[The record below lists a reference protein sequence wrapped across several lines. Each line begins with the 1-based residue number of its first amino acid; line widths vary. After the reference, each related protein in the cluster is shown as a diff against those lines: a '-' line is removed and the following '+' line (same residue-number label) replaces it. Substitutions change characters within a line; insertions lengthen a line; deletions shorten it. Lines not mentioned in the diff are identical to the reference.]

1 MKNFFTSVMA
11 ALFMAAPV
19 GNLSAQTSQQLTKSQ
34 EEAIK
39 KELLPVV
46 FEQIKEQAGIDIL
59 GWANP
64 QLTNTLSSIPML
76 ESSNLRAAA
85 ANTVNVKPDSVT
97 VNLKALGLNISST
110 PIVGNLIG
118 DKVNILFQG
127 YDTKT
132 LPLVSIGGAPVT
144 VEMPETILVM
154 GKAETPIMTINFKSV
169 EGSTKLLDME
179 VELSLLSVSK
189 YDLLGCSLEQD
200 MNTDLTAKV
209 DIREDLRNLAKTIA
223 GVIGGDDS
231 NAQLAGLDVD
241 YEVSVGLS
249 GLVNMAIP
257 ASLFAIPEGSAT
269 TARIPMGDAVVSLDL
284 SNSMMPISKIDVTSY
299 EAGKASAWSLFK
311 LDASKTTTSTSAV
324 TKIDIDKYSH
334 STAEKKDTS
343 FVEKTVITMTDLT
356 PSLPTTAKSAVQGV
370 ITRVVNELA
379 NDGKATWYELNI
391 TKTEKEQ
398 EAKEIVS
405 IKVSPY
411 MSGTNAIAD
420 IDIVADGSAY
430 LVRATADLSGSK
442 KIAVDV
448 IQGETSFA
456 TAYFT
461 SNIAG
466 VITSNESVQVSDVK
480 VIPTANAIR
489 VLNADKAS
497 YQIYSITG
505 AMMANGT
512 IAGDAYISTANLA
525 KGIYIVVVEANGVK
539 QSVKFIR

>member
-85 ANTVNVKPDSVT
+85 ANTVNVKPDSIT

-249 GLVNMAIP
+249 GLANMTIP

-299 EAGKASAWSLFK
+299 EAGTASAWSLFK

-411 MSGTNAIAD
+411 RSGTNAIAD

>member
-1 MKNFFTSVMA
+1 MA

-97 VNLKALGLNISST
+97 VNLKALGVDVSSI
-110 PIVGNLIG
+110 PMAGNFVG

-154 GKAETPIMTINFKSV
+154 GKSETPIVTLNFKSV
-169 EGSTKLLDME
+169 EGSDKLLDME
-179 VELSLLSVSK
+179 VKMSLLGTLNF
-189 YDLLGCSLEQD
+189 DLVACSLEQD
-200 MNTDLTAKV
+200 LHMDLIANV
-209 DIREDLRNLAKTIA
+209 DIQDGLRDLVKLFNKEENTSIT
-223 GVIGGDDS
+223 
-231 NAQLAGLDVD
+231 AGLSVD

-249 GLVNMAIP
+249 GLANMTIP

>member
-85 ANTVNVKPDSVT
+85 ANTVNVKPDSIT

-299 EAGKASAWSLFK
+299 EAGTASAWSLFK

-489 VLNADKAS
+489 VLNAEKAS

>member
-1 MKNFFTSVMA
+1 MKKIFTSVIA
-11 ALFMAAPV
+11 ALCLAAPV
-19 GNLSAQTSQQLTKSQ
+19 GNLSAQTSQQFTKSQ

-64 QLTNTLSSIPML
+64 QLTNTFSSIPVL
-76 ESSNLRAAA
+76 ESSSLRAA
-85 ANTVNVKPDSVT
+85 TVNAINVKPDSIT
-97 VNLKALGLNISST
+97 VNVKALGVDVSSD
-110 PIVGNLIG
+110 PMIGNFIG

-132 LPLVSIGGAPVT
+132 LPLVSIGGAPIT

-154 GKAETPIMTINFKSV
+154 GKTEIPIVALNFKSV
-169 EGSTKLLDME
+169 EGSDKLLDME
-179 VELSLLSVSK
+179 VKMSILGTLNF
-189 YDLLGCSLEQD
+189 DLLGCSLEQD
-200 MNTDLTAKV
+200 LYTDLTANV
-209 DIREDLRNLAKTIA
+209 DIRDGLRDLIKFF
-223 GVIGGDDS
+223 DDS
-231 NAQLAGLDVD
+231 EDSAILAGLNMD
-241 YEVSVGLS
+241 YEVTVGLS
-249 GLVNMAIP
+249 GLANMAIP
-257 ASLFAIPEGSAT
+257 ASLFAIPETGAA
-269 TARIPMGDAVVSLDL
+269 TARVPMGDAVVYLNL
-284 SNSMMPISKIDVTSY
+284 TNSMMPISKVDVTSY
-299 EAGKASAWSLFK
+299 TAGNASAWSLFK
-311 LDASKTTTSTSAV
+311 LDASKTTTSTSTV

-334 STAEKKDTS
+334 SSAEKKDTT

-356 PSLPTTAKSAVQGV
+356 SSLPTTAKAAVQSV

-379 NDGKATWYELNI
+379 NEGKATWYELSI
-391 TKTEKEQ
+391 AKSKSGE
-398 EAKEIVS
+398 EAEELVS

-411 MSGTNAIAD
+411 ISGTNAIAD
-420 IDIVADGSAY
+420 IDIVAGGSAY
-430 LVRATADLSGSK
+430 LVRATADLTGSQ

-448 IQGETSFA
+448 IQNETTYA

-461 SNIAG
+461 SNILGA
-466 VITSNESVQVSDVK
+466 VTSNESVHVTDVK
-480 VIPTANAIR
+480 VIPMANAIR

-497 YQIYSITG
+497 YQIYSISG

-539 QSVKFIR
+539 QAVKFVR

>member
-1 MKNFFTSVMA
+1 MKKIFTSVIA
-11 ALFMAAPV
+11 ALCLAAPV
-19 GNLSAQTSQQLTKSQ
+19 GNLSAQTSQQFTKSQ

-64 QLTNTLSSIPML
+64 QLTNTFSSIPVL
-76 ESSNLRAAA
+76 ESSSLRAAT
-85 ANTVNVKPDSVT
+85 ANAINVKPDSIT
-97 VNLKALGLNISST
+97 VNVKALGVDVSSD
-110 PIVGNLIG
+110 PMIGNFIG

-132 LPLVSIGGAPVT
+132 LPLVSIGGAPIT

-154 GKAETPIMTINFKSV
+154 GKTEIPIVALNFKSV
-169 EGSTKLLDME
+169 EGSDKLLDME
-179 VELSLLSVSK
+179 VKMSILGTLNF
-189 YDLLGCSLEQD
+189 DLLGCSLEQD
-200 MNTDLTAKV
+200 LYTDLTANV
-209 DIREDLRNLAKTIA
+209 DIRDGLRDLIKFF
-223 GVIGGDDS
+223 DDS
-231 NAQLAGLDVD
+231 EDSAILAGLNMD
-241 YEVSVGLS
+241 YEVTVGLS
-249 GLVNMAIP
+249 GLANMAIP
-257 ASLFAIPEGSAT
+257 ASLFAIPETGAA
-269 TARIPMGDAVVSLDL
+269 TARVPMGDAVVYLNL
-284 SNSMMPISKIDVTSY
+284 TNSMMPISKVDVTSY
-299 EAGKASAWSLFK
+299 TAGNASAWSLFK
-311 LDASKTTTSTSAV
+311 LDASKTTTSTSTV

-334 STAEKKDTS
+334 SSAEKKDTT

-356 PSLPTTAKSAVQGV
+356 SSLPTTAKAAVQSV

-379 NDGKATWYELNI
+379 NEGKATWYELSI
-391 TKTEKEQ
+391 AKSKSGE
-398 EAKEIVS
+398 EAEELVS

-411 MSGTNAIAD
+411 ISGTNAIAD
-420 IDIVADGSAY
+420 IDIVAGGSAY
-430 LVRATADLSGSK
+430 LVRATADMAGSQ

-448 IQGETSFA
+448 IKDETTYA

-461 SNIAG
+461 SNILGA
-466 VITSNESVQVSDVK
+466 VTSNESVQVTDVK
-480 VIPTANAIR
+480 VIPMANAIR

-497 YQIYSITG
+497 YQIYSISG

-539 QSVKFIR
+539 QAVKFVR

>member
-97 VNLKALGLNISST
+97 VNLKALGVDVSSI
-110 PIVGNLIG
+110 PMAGNFVG

-154 GKAETPIMTINFKSV
+154 GKSETPIVTLNFKSV
-169 EGSTKLLDME
+169 EGSDKLLDME
-179 VELSLLSVSK
+179 VKMSLLGTLNF
-189 YDLLGCSLEQD
+189 DLVACSLEQD
-200 MNTDLTAKV
+200 LHMDLIANV
-209 DIREDLRNLAKTIA
+209 DIQDGLRDLVKLFNKEENTSIT
-223 GVIGGDDS
+223 
-231 NAQLAGLDVD
+231 AGLSVD

-249 GLVNMAIP
+249 GLANMTIP

-420 IDIVADGSAY
+420 IDIVAGGSAY

>member
-1 MKNFFTSVMA
+1 MA

-39 KELLPVV
+39 KALLPVV

-59 GWANP
+59 GWATPKLNA
-64 QLTNTLSSIPML
+64 NTLSGIPVL
-76 ESSNLRAAA
+76 ESSNLLRAGE
-85 ANTVNVKPDSVT
+85 TEVRVTPDSIISTLQGQKLKIVFKDQDAKYLPIK
-97 VNLKALGLNISST
+97 VLGDKQLVIDLPAEINVFVGEANFMNLYFNSELVEDGILGMLPSFSLDAKFTIADSDKMDLLSASLIQGKTSIDANFALSDQVKGLLGLASDMLPES
-110 PIVGNLIG
+110 IVSALKMDYLVQIDLSKLSMN
-118 DKVNILFQG
+118 
-127 YDTKT
+127 
-132 LPLVSIGGAPVT
+132 PLGIP
-144 VEMPETILVM
+144 
-154 GKAETPIMTINFKSV
+154 
-169 EGSTKLLDME
+169 
-179 VELSLLSVSK
+179 LSL
-189 YDLLGCSLEQD
+189 YGFLGEQ
-200 MNTDLTAKV
+200 K
-209 DIREDLRNLAKTIA
+209 
-223 GVIGGDDS
+223 
-231 NAQLAGLDVD
+231 
-241 YEVSVGLS
+241 
-249 GLVNMAIP
+249 
-257 ASLFAIPEGSAT
+257 
-269 TARIPMGDAVVSLDL
+269 IPMGDAFVNVDL
-284 SNSMMPISKIDVTSY
+284 AAMPMPIKSADVTSY
-299 EAGKASAWSLFK
+299 ENGTANEWDRYTFELNQETEQDLVLK
-311 LDASKTTTSTSAV
+311 
-324 TKIDIDKYSH
+324 IDKYEYEKDFSDAGKYSE
-334 STAEKKDTS
+334 STI
-343 FVEKTVITMTDLT
+343 ITMTDYT
-356 PSLPTTAKSAVQGV
+356 KNITADTKSAINGV
-370 ITRVVNELA
+370 VTRVVNELA
-379 NDGKATWYELNI
+379 NEGKATRYELTI
-391 TKTEKEQ
+391 AKQESGKEG
-398 EAKEIVS
+398 EVIAS

-420 IDIVADGSAY
+420 IDIVADGSTY
-430 LVRATADLSGSK
+430 LVRATADLTGSK

>member
-85 ANTVNVKPDSVT
+85 ANTVNVKPDSIT

-179 VELSLLSVSK
+179 VELSLLSVRK

-257 ASLFAIPEGSAT
+257 VSLFAIPEGSAT

-299 EAGKASAWSLFK
+299 EAGTASAWSLFK

-379 NDGKATWYELNI
+379 NDRKATWYELNI

-466 VITSNESVQVSDVK
+466 VITSNESVQISDVK
-480 VIPTANAIR
+480 VIPTANVIR

>member
-1 MKNFFTSVMA
+1 MA

-59 GWANP
+59 SWANP

-97 VNLKALGLNISST
+97 VNLKALGVDVSSI
-110 PIVGNLIG
+110 PMAGNFVG

-154 GKAETPIMTINFKSV
+154 GKSETPIVTLNFKSV
-169 EGSTKLLDME
+169 EGSDKLLDME
-179 VELSLLSVSK
+179 VKMSLLGTLNF
-189 YDLLGCSLEQD
+189 DLVACSLEQD
-200 MNTDLTAKV
+200 LHMDLIANV
-209 DIREDLRNLAKTIA
+209 DIQDGLRDLVKLFNKEENTSIT
-223 GVIGGDDS
+223 
-231 NAQLAGLDVD
+231 AGLSVD

-249 GLVNMAIP
+249 GLANMTIP

-299 EAGKASAWSLFK
+299 EAGMASAWSLFK

-512 IAGDAYISTANLA
+512 IAGDSYISTANLA

>member
-1 MKNFFTSVMA
+1 MKKIFTSVFA
-11 ALFMAAPV
+11 ALCLAAPV
-19 GNLSAQTSQQLTKSQ
+19 GNLSAQTSQQFTKSQ

-64 QLTNTLSSIPML
+64 QLTNTFSSIPVL
-76 ESSNLRAAA
+76 ESSSLRAAT
-85 ANTVNVKPDSVT
+85 ANAINVKPDSIT
-97 VNLKALGLNISST
+97 VNVKALGVDVSSD
-110 PIVGNLIG
+110 PMIGNFIG

-132 LPLVSIGGAPVT
+132 LPLVSIGGAPIT

-154 GKAETPIMTINFKSV
+154 GKTEIPIVALNFKSV
-169 EGSTKLLDME
+169 EGSDKLLDME
-179 VELSLLSVSK
+179 VKMSILGTLNF
-189 YDLLGCSLEQD
+189 DLLGCSLEQD
-200 MNTDLTAKV
+200 LYTDLTANV
-209 DIREDLRNLAKTIA
+209 DIRDGLRDLIKFF
-223 GVIGGDDS
+223 DDS
-231 NAQLAGLDVD
+231 EDSAILAGLNMD
-241 YEVSVGLS
+241 YEVTVGLS
-249 GLVNMAIP
+249 GLANMAIP
-257 ASLFAIPEGSAT
+257 ASLFAIPETGAA
-269 TARIPMGDAVVSLDL
+269 TARVPMGDAVVYLNL
-284 SNSMMPISKIDVTSY
+284 TNSMMPISKVDVTSY
-299 EAGKASAWSLFK
+299 TAGNASAWSLFK

-334 STAEKKDTS
+334 SSAEKKDTT
-343 FVEKTVITMTDLT
+343 FVEKTVITMTDFT
-356 PSLPTTAKSAVQGV
+356 SSLPTTAKAAVQSV

-379 NDGKATWYELNI
+379 NEGKATKYELSI
-391 TKTEKEQ
+391 AKSKSGE
-398 EAKEIVS
+398 EAEELVS

-411 MSGTNAIAD
+411 ISGTNAIAD
-420 IDIVADGSAY
+420 IDIVAGGSAY
-430 LVRATADLSGSK
+430 LVRATADMAGSQ

-448 IQGETSFA
+448 IQNETTYA

-466 VITSNESVQVSDVK
+466 VITSNESVQVTDVK
-480 VIPTANAIR
+480 VIPMANAIR

-497 YQIYSITG
+497 YQIYSISG

-539 QSVKFIR
+539 QAVKFVR

>member
-59 GWANP
+59 GWATPKLNA
-64 QLTNTLSSIPML
+64 NTLSGIPVL
-76 ESSNLRAAA
+76 ESSNLLRAGE
-85 ANTVNVKPDSVT
+85 TEVRVTPDSIISTLQGQKLKIVFKDQDAKYLPIK
-97 VNLKALGLNISST
+97 VLGDKQLVIDLPAEINVFVGEANFMNLYFNSELVEDGILGMLPSFSLDAKFTIADSDKMDLLSASLIQGKTSIDANFALSDQVKGLLGLASDMLPES
-110 PIVGNLIG
+110 IVSALKMDYLVQIDLSKLSMN
-118 DKVNILFQG
+118 
-127 YDTKT
+127 
-132 LPLVSIGGAPVT
+132 PLGIP
-144 VEMPETILVM
+144 
-154 GKAETPIMTINFKSV
+154 
-169 EGSTKLLDME
+169 
-179 VELSLLSVSK
+179 LSL
-189 YDLLGCSLEQD
+189 YGFLGEQ
-200 MNTDLTAKV
+200 K
-209 DIREDLRNLAKTIA
+209 
-223 GVIGGDDS
+223 
-231 NAQLAGLDVD
+231 
-241 YEVSVGLS
+241 
-249 GLVNMAIP
+249 
-257 ASLFAIPEGSAT
+257 
-269 TARIPMGDAVVSLDL
+269 IPMGDAFVNVDL
-284 SNSMMPISKIDVTSY
+284 AAMPMPIKSADVTSY
-299 EAGKASAWSLFK
+299 ENGTANEWDRYTFELNQETEQDLVLK
-311 LDASKTTTSTSAV
+311 
-324 TKIDIDKYSH
+324 IDKYEYEKDFSDAGKYSE
-334 STAEKKDTS
+334 STI
-343 FVEKTVITMTDLT
+343 ITMTDYT
-356 PSLPTTAKSAVQGV
+356 KNITADTKSAINGV
-370 ITRVVNELA
+370 VTRVVNELA
-379 NDGKATWYELNI
+379 NEGKATRYELTI
-391 TKTEKEQ
+391 AKQESGKEG
-398 EAKEIVS
+398 EVIAS

-420 IDIVADGSAY
+420 IDIVADGSTY
-430 LVRATADLSGSK
+430 LVRATADLTGSK

>member
-1 MKNFFTSVMA
+1 MKKIFTSVIA
-11 ALFMAAPV
+11 ALCLAAPV
-19 GNLSAQTSQQLTKSQ
+19 GNLSAQTSQQFTKSQ

-64 QLTNTLSSIPML
+64 QLTNTFSSIPVL
-76 ESSNLRAAA
+76 ESSSLRAAT
-85 ANTVNVKPDSVT
+85 ANAINVKPDSIT
-97 VNLKALGLNISST
+97 VNVKALGVDVSSD
-110 PIVGNLIG
+110 PMIGNFIG

-132 LPLVSIGGAPVT
+132 LPLVSIGGAPIT

-154 GKAETPIMTINFKSV
+154 GKTEIPIVALNFKSV
-169 EGSTKLLDME
+169 EGSDKLLDME
-179 VELSLLSVSK
+179 VKMSILGTLNF
-189 YDLLGCSLEQD
+189 DLLGCSLEQD
-200 MNTDLTAKV
+200 LYTDLTANV
-209 DIREDLRNLAKTIA
+209 DIRDGLRDLIKFF
-223 GVIGGDDS
+223 DDS
-231 NAQLAGLDVD
+231 EDSAILAGLNMD
-241 YEVSVGLS
+241 YEVTVGLS
-249 GLVNMAIP
+249 GLANMAIP
-257 ASLFAIPEGSAT
+257 ASLFAIPETGAA
-269 TARIPMGDAVVSLDL
+269 TARVPMGDAVVYLNL
-284 SNSMMPISKIDVTSY
+284 TNSMMPISKVDVTSY
-299 EAGKASAWSLFK
+299 TAGNASAWSLFK

-334 STAEKKDTS
+334 SSAEKKDTT

-356 PSLPTTAKSAVQGV
+356 SSLPTTAKAAVQSV

-379 NDGKATWYELNI
+379 NEGKATLYELSI
-391 TKTEKEQ
+391 AKSKSGE
-398 EAKEIVS
+398 EAEELVS

-411 MSGTNAIAD
+411 ISGTNAIAD

-430 LVRATADLSGSK
+430 LVRATADLTGSQ

-448 IQGETSFA
+448 IQNETTYA

-461 SNIAG
+461 SNILGA
-466 VITSNESVQVSDVK
+466 VTSNESVQVTDVK
-480 VIPTANAIR
+480 VIPMANAIR

-497 YQIYSITG
+497 YQIYSISG

-539 QSVKFIR
+539 QAVKFVR

>member
-59 GWANP
+59 SWANP

-97 VNLKALGLNISST
+97 VNLKALGVDVSSI
-110 PIVGNLIG
+110 PMAGNFVG

-154 GKAETPIMTINFKSV
+154 GKSETPIVTLNFKSV
-169 EGSTKLLDME
+169 EGSDKLLDME
-179 VELSLLSVSK
+179 VKMSLLGTLNF
-189 YDLLGCSLEQD
+189 DLVACSLEQD
-200 MNTDLTAKV
+200 LHMDLIANV
-209 DIREDLRNLAKTIA
+209 DIQDGLRDLVKLFNKEENTSIT
-223 GVIGGDDS
+223 
-231 NAQLAGLDVD
+231 AGLSVD

-249 GLVNMAIP
+249 GLANMTIP

-480 VIPTANAIR
+480 VIPTANAIC

>member
-97 VNLKALGLNISST
+97 VNLKALGVDVSSI
-110 PIVGNLIG
+110 PMAGNFVG

-132 LPLVSIGGAPVT
+132 LPLVSIGGALVT

-154 GKAETPIMTINFKSV
+154 GKSETPIVTLNFKSV
-169 EGSTKLLDME
+169 EGSDKLLDME
-179 VELSLLSVSK
+179 VKMSLLGTLNF
-189 YDLLGCSLEQD
+189 DLVACSLEQD
-200 MNTDLTAKV
+200 LHMDLIANV
-209 DIREDLRNLAKTIA
+209 DIQDGLRDLVKLFNKEENTSIT
-223 GVIGGDDS
+223 
-231 NAQLAGLDVD
+231 AGLSVD

-249 GLVNMAIP
+249 GLANMTIP

-299 EAGKASAWSLFK
+299 EAGMASAWSLFK

>member
-85 ANTVNVKPDSVT
+85 ANTVNVKPDSIT

-299 EAGKASAWSLFK
+299 EAGTASAWSLFK

-379 NDGKATWYELNI
+379 NDGKATWYELTI
-391 TKTEKEQ
+391 AKQESGKEG
-398 EAKEIVS
+398 EVIAS

>member
-1 MKNFFTSVMA
+1 MA

-97 VNLKALGLNISST
+97 VNLKALGVDVSSI
-110 PIVGNLIG
+110 PMAGNFVG

-132 LPLVSIGGAPVT
+132 LPLVSIGGALVT

-154 GKAETPIMTINFKSV
+154 GKSETPIVTLNFKSV
-169 EGSTKLLDME
+169 EGSDKLLDME
-179 VELSLLSVSK
+179 VKMSLLGTLNF
-189 YDLLGCSLEQD
+189 DLVACSLEH
-200 MNTDLTAKV
+200 DLHMDLIANV
-209 DIREDLRNLAKTIA
+209 DIQDGLRDLVKLFNKEENTSIT
-223 GVIGGDDS
+223 
-231 NAQLAGLDVD
+231 AGLSVD

-249 GLVNMAIP
+249 GLANMTIP

-299 EAGKASAWSLFK
+299 EAGMASAWSLFK

>member
-1 MKNFFTSVMA
+1 M
-11 ALFMAAPV
+11 
-19 GNLSAQTSQQLTKSQ
+19 GKS
-34 EEAIK
+34 E
-39 KELLPVV
+39 
-46 FEQIKEQAGIDIL
+46 
-59 GWANP
+59 
-64 QLTNTLSSIPML
+64 
-76 ESSNLRAAA
+76 
-85 ANTVNVKPDSVT
+85 
-97 VNLKALGLNISST
+97 T
-110 PIVGNLIG
+110 PIV
-118 DKVNILFQG
+118 
-127 YDTKT
+127 T
-132 LPLVSIGGAPVT
+132 L
-144 VEMPETILVM
+144 
-154 GKAETPIMTINFKSV
+154 NFKSV
-169 EGSTKLLDME
+169 EGSDKLLDME
-179 VELSLLSVSK
+179 VKMSLLGTLNF
-189 YDLLGCSLEQD
+189 DLVACSLEQD
-200 MNTDLTAKV
+200 LHMDLIANV
-209 DIREDLRNLAKTIA
+209 DIQDGLRDLVKLFNKEENTSIT
-223 GVIGGDDS
+223 
-231 NAQLAGLDVD
+231 AGLSVD

-249 GLVNMAIP
+249 GLANMTIP

-299 EAGKASAWSLFK
+299 EAGMASAWSLFK

-512 IAGDAYISTANLA
+512 IAGDSYISTANLA

>member
-59 GWANP
+59 GWATPKLNA
-64 QLTNTLSSIPML
+64 NTLSGIPVL
-76 ESSNLRAAA
+76 ESSNLLRTAST
-85 ANTVNVKPDSVT
+85 NEKVNAKPDSIIVNSSAIDPMIGTFLGKVKVT
-97 VNLKALGLNISST
+97 FDSYHNEEIVFDNNVFSIDIPDEVIVTSEKIQEIAKITFQSENPGSGNFIPFNLNVDIALLSEDKKDLIDFSLAQNPTDMMLN
-110 PIVGNLIG
+110 GNLIIG
-118 DKVNILFQG
+118 EGLKDIFNLITAFKPDFPQLPDMNYLVQLDIAKMFLPTGLPATLYGILPDENQV
-127 YDTKT
+127 T
-132 LPLVSIGGAPVT
+132 L
-144 VEMPETILVM
+144 
-154 GKAETPIMTINFKSV
+154 GKANVVLNLESPIF
-169 EGSTKLLDME
+169 
-179 VELSLLSVSK
+179 
-189 YDLLGCSLEQD
+189 
-200 MNTDLTAKV
+200 
-209 DIREDLRNLAKTIA
+209 
-223 GVIGGDDS
+223 
-231 NAQLAGLDVD
+231 
-241 YEVSVGLS
+241 
-249 GLVNMAIP
+249 
-257 ASLFAIPEGSAT
+257 
-269 TARIPMGDAVVSLDL
+269 
-284 SNSMMPISKIDVTSY
+284 ISQVDVTSY
-299 EAGKASAWSLFK
+299 ENGTANEWDRYTFA
-311 LDASKTTTSTSAV
+311 LDQITEQDLV
-324 TKIDIDKYSH
+324 LGIDKYECEKDFSDAGKYSE
-334 STAEKKDTS
+334 STI
-343 FVEKTVITMTDLT
+343 ITMSDYTKNI
-356 PSLPTTAKSAVQGV
+356 TADTKSAISGIV
-370 ITRVVNELA
+370 TRVVNELA
-379 NDGKATWYELNI
+379 NEGQASMYKMTIEQGNKHVENGL
-391 TKTEKEQ
+391 KTELEV
-398 EAKEIVS
+398 EVA
-405 IKVSPY
+405 PY
-411 MSGTNAIAD
+411 MSEDKKSAIAE
-420 IDIVADGSAY
+420 IRINTYEDGTAIPM
-430 LVRATADLSGSK
+430 LIKATADLTGSK

-480 VIPTANAIR
+480 IIPTANAIR

>member
-59 GWANP
+59 GWATPKLNV
-64 QLTNTLSSIPML
+64 NTLSGIPVL
-76 ESSNLRAAA
+76 ESSSLRAASTEGEA
-85 ANTVNVKPDSVT
+85 VVKPDSIIVNT
-97 VNLKALGLNISST
+97 TGISAEAGAFLGNLKVTFDGYHNKDIPLITVAGKPLSIDLPEAIVVSSGKMGEVAKITFKSEIVEPDNSLPFSLDVNISLFKGESKDLIDFSLAQDKQT
-110 PIVGNLIG
+110 LMLNGNLIIG
-118 DKVNILFQG
+118 DGLKDIFKLITALKPDFPQ
-127 YDTKT
+127 
-132 LPLVSIGGAPVT
+132 LPDMNYLVQLDIAKMLLTGLPVT
-144 VEMPETILVM
+144 LYGILPDENQVTL
-154 GKAETPIMTINFKSV
+154 GKANII
-169 EGSTKLLDME
+169 
-179 VELSLLSVSK
+179 
-189 YDLLGCSLEQD
+189 
-200 MNTDLTAKV
+200 
-209 DIREDLRNLAKTIA
+209 
-223 GVIGGDDS
+223 
-231 NAQLAGLDVD
+231 
-241 YEVSVGLS
+241 
-249 GLVNMAIP
+249 
-257 ASLFAIPEGSAT
+257 
-269 TARIPMGDAVVSLDL
+269 LDL
-284 SNSMMPISKIDVTSY
+284 QSPIFISQVDVTSY
-299 EAGKASAWSLFK
+299 EKSIANEWDRYTFA
-311 LDASKTTTSTSAV
+311 LDQKTEQDLV
-324 TKIDIDKYSH
+324 LKIDKYEYEKDFSDAGKYSE
-334 STAEKKDTS
+334 STI
-343 FVEKTVITMTDLT
+343 ITMTDYT
-356 PSLPTTAKSAVQGV
+356 KNITADTKSAISGV
-370 ITRVVNELA
+370 VTRVVNELA
-379 NDGKATWYELNI
+379 NEGKATRYELTI
-391 TKTEKEQ
+391 AKHESGKEG
-398 EAKEIVS
+398 EVIAS

-420 IDIVADGSAY
+420 IDIVAKGSAY
-430 LVRATADLSGSK
+430 LVRATADLSGSQ

-448 IQGETSFA
+448 IQGETSLA

-466 VITSNESVQVSDVK
+466 VITSNESVQVSGVK

-512 IAGDAYISTANLA
+512 IAGDAYISTANLT

>member
-59 GWANP
+59 SWANP

-97 VNLKALGLNISST
+97 VNLKALGVDVSSI
-110 PIVGNLIG
+110 PMAGNFVG

-154 GKAETPIMTINFKSV
+154 GKSETPIVTLNFKSV
-169 EGSTKLLDME
+169 EGSDKLLDME
-179 VELSLLSVSK
+179 VKMSLLGTLNF
-189 YDLLGCSLEQD
+189 DLVACSLEQD
-200 MNTDLTAKV
+200 LHMDLIANV
-209 DIREDLRNLAKTIA
+209 DIQDGLRDLVKLFNKEENTSIT
-223 GVIGGDDS
+223 
-231 NAQLAGLDVD
+231 AGLSVD

-249 GLVNMAIP
+249 GLANMTIP

-299 EAGKASAWSLFK
+299 EAGMASAWSLFK

>member
-85 ANTVNVKPDSVT
+85 ANTVNVKPDSIT

-169 EGSTKLLDME
+169 EGSTKLLEME

-299 EAGKASAWSLFK
+299 EAGTASAWSLFK

-379 NDGKATWYELNI
+379 NDGKATLYELNI

-466 VITSNESVQVSDVK
+466 IITSNESVQVSDVK

-505 AMMANGT
+505 AMMANGI

>member
-85 ANTVNVKPDSVT
+85 ANTVNVKPDSIT

-299 EAGKASAWSLFK
+299 EAGTASAWSLFK
-311 LDASKTTTSTSAV
+311 LDARKTTTSTSAV

>member
-97 VNLKALGLNISST
+97 VNLKALGVDVSSI
-110 PIVGNLIG
+110 PMAGNFVGE
-118 DKVNILFQG
+118 KVNILFQG

-154 GKAETPIMTINFKSV
+154 GKSETPIVTLNFKSV
-169 EGSTKLLDME
+169 EGSDKLLDME
-179 VELSLLSVSK
+179 VKMSLLGTFNF
-189 YDLLGCSLEQD
+189 DLVACSLEQD
-200 MNTDLTAKV
+200 LHMDLIANV
-209 DIREDLRNLAKTIA
+209 DIQDGLRDLVKLFNKEENTSIT
-223 GVIGGDDS
+223 
-231 NAQLAGLDVD
+231 AGLSVD

-249 GLVNMAIP
+249 GLANMTIP

-299 EAGKASAWSLFK
+299 EAGTASAWSLFK

-411 MSGTNAIAD
+411 RSGTNAIAD

-512 IAGDAYISTANLA
+512 IAGDAYISTDNLA

>member
-1 MKNFFTSVMA
+1 
-11 ALFMAAPV
+11 MAAPV

-97 VNLKALGLNISST
+97 VNLKALGVDVSSI
-110 PIVGNLIG
+110 PMAGNFVGE
-118 DKVNILFQG
+118 KVNILFQG

-154 GKAETPIMTINFKSV
+154 GKSETPIVTLNFKSV
-169 EGSTKLLDME
+169 EGSDKLLDME
-179 VELSLLSVSK
+179 VKMSLLGTFNF
-189 YDLLGCSLEQD
+189 DLVACSLEQD
-200 MNTDLTAKV
+200 LHMDLIANV
-209 DIREDLRNLAKTIA
+209 DIQDGLRDLVKLFNKEENTSIT
-223 GVIGGDDS
+223 
-231 NAQLAGLDVD
+231 AGLSVD

-249 GLVNMAIP
+249 GLANMTIP

-299 EAGKASAWSLFK
+299 EAGTASAWSLFK

-512 IAGDAYISTANLA
+512 IAGDSYISTANLA

-539 QSVKFIR
+539 QSIKFIR

>member
-97 VNLKALGLNISST
+97 VNLKALGVDVSSI
-110 PIVGNLIG
+110 PMAGNFVG

-154 GKAETPIMTINFKSV
+154 GKSETPIVTLNFKSV
-169 EGSTKLLDME
+169 EGSDKLLDME
-179 VELSLLSVSK
+179 VKMSLLGTLNF
-189 YDLLGCSLEQD
+189 DLVACSLEQD
-200 MNTDLTAKV
+200 LHMDLIANV
-209 DIREDLRNLAKTIA
+209 DIQDGLRDLVKLFNKEENTSIT
-223 GVIGGDDS
+223 
-231 NAQLAGLDVD
+231 AGLSVD

-249 GLVNMAIP
+249 GLANMTIP

-299 EAGKASAWSLFK
+299 EAGMASAWSLFK

-466 VITSNESVQVSDVK
+466 VITSNESVQVSGVK

-512 IAGDAYISTANLA
+512 IAGDAYISTANLT

>member
-59 GWANP
+59 SWANP

-97 VNLKALGLNISST
+97 VNLKALGVDVSSI
-110 PIVGNLIG
+110 PMAGNFVG

-154 GKAETPIMTINFKSV
+154 GKSETPIVTLNFKSV
-169 EGSTKLLDME
+169 EGSDKLLDME
-179 VELSLLSVSK
+179 VKMSLLGTLNF
-189 YDLLGCSLEQD
+189 DLVACSLEQD
-200 MNTDLTAKV
+200 LYMDLIANV
-209 DIREDLRNLAKTIA
+209 DIQDGLRDLVKLFNKEENTSIT
-223 GVIGGDDS
+223 
-231 NAQLAGLDVD
+231 AGLSVD

-249 GLVNMAIP
+249 GLANMTIP

>member
-85 ANTVNVKPDSVT
+85 ANTVNVKPDSIT

-132 LPLVSIGGAPVT
+132 LPLVSIDGAPVT

-299 EAGKASAWSLFK
+299 EAGTASAWSLFK

-356 PSLPTTAKSAVQGV
+356 SSLPTTAKSAVQGV

-512 IAGDAYISTANLA
+512 IAGDTYISTANLA

>member
-85 ANTVNVKPDSVT
+85 ANTVNVKPDSIT

-257 ASLFAIPEGSAT
+257 ASLFAIPEGSA
-269 TARIPMGDAVVSLDL
+269 ARIPMGDAVVSLDL

-480 VIPTANAIR
+480 VIPTTNAIR
-489 VLNADKAS
+489 VLNADKAC

>member
-97 VNLKALGLNISST
+97 VNLKALGVDVSSI
-110 PIVGNLIG
+110 PMAGNFVG

-154 GKAETPIMTINFKSV
+154 GKSETPIVTLNFKSV
-169 EGSTKLLDME
+169 EGSDKLLDME
-179 VELSLLSVSK
+179 VKMSLLGTLNF
-189 YDLLGCSLEQD
+189 DLVACSLEQD
-200 MNTDLTAKV
+200 LHMDLIANV
-209 DIREDLRNLAKTIA
+209 DIQDGLRDLVKLFNKEENTSIT
-223 GVIGGDDS
+223 
-231 NAQLAGLDVD
+231 AGLSVD

-249 GLVNMAIP
+249 GLANMTIP

-411 MSGTNAIAD
+411 RSGTNAIAD

-512 IAGDAYISTANLA
+512 IAGDAYISTDNLA